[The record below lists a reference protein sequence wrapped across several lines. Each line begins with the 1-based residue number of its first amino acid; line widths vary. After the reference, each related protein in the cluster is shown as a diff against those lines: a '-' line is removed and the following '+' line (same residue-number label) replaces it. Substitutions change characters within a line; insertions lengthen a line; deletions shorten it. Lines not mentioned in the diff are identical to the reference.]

1 MTTPIFKLTKG
12 VRYIDLQAGRY
23 RVHQGWAPP
32 SAAILPLLA
41 EGTSANRNGATLA
54 GRRPVT
60 RSFSLRVNVTG
71 STDAEIRRGVNDIDA
86 MLALAGDDLEPLYLE
101 FKPNSDTL
109 EPMWGN
115 YGVNL
120 CYEIVSGSVEIEKSY
135 LTGARLAND
144 VDVIISITVKPYA
157 VGKPQLLCSATGG
170 VREDVIGSSDGSS
183 RGLVVAEATPTGGNQ
198 FGNPVFGYNTWNGGW
213 SAGVNVNAAQNTD
226 PTYILFGRSSARL
239 TAFSSSSAT
248 YTQSINLGSTST
260 HTVSAYVKKRD
271 GSVVTTADAKM
282 YYAGDQT
289 TSVLSVGDGWYRL
302 SASFTG
308 IASAQNVGI
317 SLQAAGVELFADMFQ
332 VELGTYATPPC
343 YGDMLG
349 CAWGGTAHSST
360 SSRTAAR
367 IRLPVSAAWSQGG
380 CTIRMAVRFD
390 VSNTHPNNMVLW
402 SRTGAATVYA
412 QFNATGDT
420 FQLTDATTMVARTT
434 PNLAY
439 REAYERLG
447 KSIVKGEPISRALL
461 ANPALF
467 PDILAHMVSVGET
480 TGNLSNTF
488 TYLSELYEAEVEE
501 QTKNLSQAI
510 EPILMVI
517 MGVLVGFIAVSII
530 TPIYAITQNLQ
541 T

>member
-41 EGTSANRNGATLA
+41 EGTSANRNGAALA

-144 VDVIISITVKPYA
+144 VDVIISMTVKPYA

-198 FGNPVFGYNTWNGGW
+198 FGNPVFGYSTWNGGW

-239 TAFSSSSAT
+239 TAFSGSSAT

-367 IRLPVSAAWSQGG
+367 IRLRRACRGRG
-380 CTIRMAVRFD
+380 HR
-390 VSNTHPNNMVLW
+390 
-402 SRTGAATVYA
+402 SRRRRG
-412 QFNATGDT
+412 
-420 FQLTDATTMVARTT
+420 
-434 PNLAY
+434 
-439 REAYERLG
+439 
-447 KSIVKGEPISRALL
+447 
-461 ANPALF
+461 
-467 PDILAHMVSVGET
+467 
-480 TGNLSNTF
+480 
-488 TYLSELYEAEVEE
+488 
-501 QTKNLSQAI
+501 
-510 EPILMVI
+510 
-517 MGVLVGFIAVSII
+517 
-530 TPIYAITQNLQ
+530 
-541 T
+541 